1 MGRKICQVNY
11 NFYYLIHYR
20 RPEPFDWYQVYSGF
34 KDIISSSLSKTD
46 KIINIGCGNSVLS
59 EELYEDGFE
68 NITNIDFSPKVIS
81 IMEEKYKAKFPKMTF
96 KVMDA
101 LDMKEIQTGYYNT
114 VIDKGTLDS
123 VLCGDNSVANAQ
135 KMISEVFRVLAPG
148 GHYICITYGDPEH
161 RKKYLE
167 TQNWG
172 NLSSDKIPKPSTS
185 SNANADENDKSFH
198 YIYTMT
204 KAK

>member
-1 MGRKICQVNY
+1 MY
-11 NFYYLIHYR
+11 YR
-20 RPEPFDWYQVYSGF
+20 RPEPFDWYQVYSGI
-34 KDIISSSLSKTD
+34 KDIISQYITKND
-46 KIINIGCGNSVLS
+46 KILNLGCGNSRLS
-59 EELYEDGFE
+59 EELSEEGFE
-68 NITNIDFSPKVIS
+68 DITNIDFSNKVIT
-81 IMEEKYKAKFPKMTF
+81 IMEEKCKAKYPKMSF

-101 LDMKEIQTGYYNT
+101 LDMKEFQTGYFNT

-123 VLCGDNSVANAQ
+123 VLCADNAVPNAQ

-167 TQNWG
+167 TQHWG
-172 NLSSDKIPKPSTS
+172 NLSFDKIAKPATS
-185 SNANADENDKSFH
+185 ASSSANADENDLKNFH

-204 KAK
+204 KPK

>member
-1 MGRKICQVNY
+1 MTKN
-11 NFYYLIHYR
+11 
-20 RPEPFDWYQVYSGF
+20 
-34 KDIISSSLSKTD
+34 D
-46 KIINIGCGNSVLS
+46 KILNLGCGNSRLS
-59 EELYEDGFE
+59 EELSEEGYED
-68 NITNIDFSPKVIS
+68 ITNLDFSPKVIS
-81 IMEEKYKAKFPKMTF
+81 IMEEKCKAKFPKMTF

-101 LDMKEIQTGYYNT
+101 LDMKEIPTGCYNT

-185 SNANADENDKSFH
+185 SNANTDENDNKNFH